1 MPLHKKNF
9 LQVDI
14 GEKSKGKTLEGANN
28 PVTDGDMKSHIA
40 MFYGLKKTFEGLNI
54 ISEEHNSAKVDM
66 VSNHGRPQGVGGRRL
81 HFPWYQKVPL
91 RAKSEDEFYDW

>member
-1 MPLHKKNF
+1 MQLHKKNF
-9 LQVDI
+9 FQVDI

-81 HFPWYQKVPL
+81 HFP
-91 RAKSEDEFYDW
+91 